1 MPKVE
6 EPEPQVSQN
15 EMNALLRV
23 FNFMSD
29 FAPKHRFRKEL
40 QPRDDRLS
48 KIAQW
53 RRAPDQVRIV
63 DEAGNDV
70 PHDVLAAEEARLL
83 EEKSALQAQIDAI
96 DARPEAQKLVHPRDL
111 QQALAFLGK
120 HTEKVRRGEGRKR
133 SRVWMRGHV
142 LWRTTRREGEETRS
156 PPFPFPPFLGSPS
169 PIMLRRRRS
178 RT

>member
-120 HTEKVRRGEGRKR
+120 HTEKVRR
-133 SRVWMRGHV
+133 
-142 LWRTTRREGEETRS
+142 REGGGG
-156 PPFPFPPFLGSPS
+156 FGVVCG
-169 PIMLRRRRS
+169 
-178 RT
+178 